1 MTEFVNTLGISLKDI
16 GRAIGLEVI
25 VRNGVLLT
33 NALPTVAQL
42 QQGLYASREHDA
54 LCCCNMGGQQELWR
68 QGLSDSWQQG
78 MGGSLPSYRQQEMW
92 RKSLSINSSF
102 CKALVSTGYL
112 TWQQMLDAVCRYR
125 LGADRKGRVIFWQI
139 DRDER
144 ICDGKVM
151 AYGPDC
157 HRLKEKEHAPTW
169 VSALLAKR
177 HGGRQEGDI
186 VRHCLFG
193 LHLLHPRN
201 AWMTGQMPPNFP
213 SLATAQAD
221 DSKPLG
227 EEGSVLQ
234 PGQALERKMGESELP
249 KAITSQP
256 DGNKSLGQDGSVLQP
271 AQAHESKM
279 GEDELPKAI
288 TAQADGSKSLGHG
301 GSVLQPGQ
309 TLGSRMGGDELPKA
323 GTAQTDDSKPHWQE
337 GTVLQPWQTQGSRK
351 GGDELPPVAVV
362 EAEKTAVIL
371 SAYYPQYVWLA
382 TGGLFEVQ
390 PEKFRPLKGRK
401 VILFPDADPDGKAY
415 AYWFEAAQ
423 QVMAQPYWDD
433 SPPIRVSALLE
444 QHATPEQKSRKIDL
458 VEFIT
463 ESKEKYH
470 YHGKF

>member
-16 GRAIGLEVI
+16 GRAIGFEVI

-33 NALPTVAQL
+33 RPLPTVAQR
-42 QQGLYASREHDA
+42 QQTLSDSRQHDA
-54 LCCCNMGGQQELWR
+54 LCCFNMGRLQELWR
-68 QGLSDSWQQG
+68 QGLSDRWQQG

-125 LGADRKGRVIFWQI
+125 LGADRMGRVIFWQI

-177 HGGRQEGDI
+177 HGGKQEGDI

-201 AWMTGQMPPNFP
+201 AWLTGQTPPDFP
-213 SLATAQAD
+213 CLGTPQTDAN
-221 DSKPLG
+221 KPLG
-227 EEGSVLQ
+227 HGGSVLH
-234 PGQALERKMGESELP
+234 
-249 KAITSQP
+249 
-256 DGNKSLGQDGSVLQP
+256 P
-271 AQAHESKM
+271 AQAHENKM

-288 TAQADGSKSLGHG
+288 TAQADGSKSLGEE

-309 TLGSRMGGDELPKA
+309 TQRSRMGE
-323 GTAQTDDSKPHWQE
+323 S
-337 GTVLQPWQTQGSRK
+337 
-351 GGDELPPVAVV
+351 ELPPVAMV

-423 QVMAQPYWDD
+423 HVMAQPYWDD

-444 QHATPEQKSRKIDL
+444 QHATADQRRRKIDL

-463 ESKEKYH
+463 EQQLTPNCLSDQEGALISAKS
-470 YHGKF
+470 

>member
-1 MTEFVNTLGISLKDI
+1 MMARKNQQKETTMTEFDNLHPAHLAMATEHGQHYPHPPCPKVYDAKRPASVLPELGISLKAIGRDI
-16 GRAIGLEVI
+16 GLDIS
-25 VRNGVLLT
+25 VRDGVLLM
-33 NALPTVAQL
+33 NALPTVAQR
-42 QQGLYASREHDA
+42 QQGLYASRE
-54 LCCCNMGGQQELWR
+54 
-68 QGLSDSWQQG
+68 QGL
-78 MGGSLPSYRQQEMW
+78 GGSLPSCRRQEMW

-177 HGGRQEGDI
+177 HGGKQEGDI

-193 LHLLHPRN
+193 LHLLNPRN
-201 AWMTGQMPPNFP
+201 AWLTGQTPPDFP
-213 SLATAQAD
+213 CLGTPQTDAN
-221 DSKPLG
+221 KPLG
-227 EEGSVLQ
+227 HG
-234 PGQALERKMGESELP
+234 
-249 KAITSQP
+249 
-256 DGNKSLGQDGSVLQP
+256 GSVLQP

-279 GEDELPKAI
+279 GEGELPKAI
-288 TAQADGSKSLGHG
+288 TAQANGSKSLGHG
-301 GSVLQPGQ
+301 GSVLQP
-309 TLGSRMGGDELPKA
+309 
-323 GTAQTDDSKPHWQE
+323 AQTPESKMGE
-337 GTVLQPWQTQGSRK
+337 S
-351 GGDELPPVAVV
+351 ELPPVAVV

-390 PEKFRPLKGRK
+390 PEKFRPLRGRK

-444 QHATPEQKSRKIDL
+444 QHTTADQRRRKIDL

-463 ESKEKYH
+463 EQQLTPSRLS
-470 YHGKF
+470 G

>member
-1 MTEFVNTLGISLKDI
+1 MATEHGQHYPHPSRPKVYDTKRPASVLPELGISLKAIGRDI
-16 GRAIGLEVI
+16 GLDIS
-25 VRNGVLLT
+25 VRDGKLLT
-33 NALPTVAQL
+33 HPLPAAT
-42 QQGLYASREHDA
+42 
-54 LCCCNMGGQQELWR
+54 
-68 QGLSDSWQQG
+68 
-78 MGGSLPSYRQQEMW
+78 SYYQVMW
-92 RKSLSINSSF
+92 RKSLTINSSF
-102 CKALVSTGYL
+102 CRALVQSGYL
-112 TWQQMLDAVCRYR
+112 SWQQMVDAVCRYR

-151 AYGPDC
+151 AYGSDC

-177 HGGRQEGDI
+177 HGGKQEGDI

-193 LHLLHPRN
+193 LHLLNSRN
-201 AWMTGQMPPNFP
+201 AWLTGQTPPDFP
-213 SLATAQAD
+213 CLGTTQTD
-221 DSKPLG
+221 DCQPL
-227 EEGSVLQ
+227 LQ
-234 PGQALERKMGESELP
+234 
-249 KAITSQP
+249 
-256 DGNKSLGQDGSVLQP
+256 D
-271 AQAHESKM
+271 
-279 GEDELPKAI
+279 
-288 TAQADGSKSLGHG
+288 

-309 TLGSRMGGDELPKA
+309 TQRSRMGE
-323 GTAQTDDSKPHWQE
+323 S
-337 GTVLQPWQTQGSRK
+337 
-351 GGDELPPVAVV
+351 ELPPVAVV

-390 PEKFRPLKGRK
+390 PEKFRPLRGRK

-423 QVMAQPYWDD
+423 QVMAQLYWDD

>member
-16 GRAIGLEVI
+16 GRAIGLEVT
-25 VRNGVLLT
+25 VRDGVLLT

-54 LCCCNMGGQQELWR
+54 LCCCNMGRQQELWR

-177 HGGRQEGDI
+177 HGGKQEGDI

-193 LHLLHPRN
+193 LHLLNSRN
-201 AWMTGQMPPNFP
+201 AWLTGQTPPDFP
-213 SLATAQAD
+213 CLGTPQTDAN
-221 DSKPLG
+221 KPLG
-227 EEGSVLQ
+227 HGGSVLH
-234 PGQALERKMGESELP
+234 
-249 KAITSQP
+249 
-256 DGNKSLGQDGSVLQP
+256 P
-271 AQAHESKM
+271 AQAHENKM
-279 GEDELPKAI
+279 GEDELPKAV
-288 TAQADGSKSLGHG
+288 TTQTDGNKLLWQDGSE
-301 GSVLQPGQ
+301 VQPGQ
-309 TLGSRMGGDELPKA
+309 AL
-323 GTAQTDDSKPHWQE
+323 
-337 GTVLQPWQTQGSRK
+337 GSRK
-351 GGDELPPVAVV
+351 GGSELPPVAVV

-390 PEKFRPLKGRK
+390 PEKFRPLRGRK

-423 QVMAQPYWDD
+423 QVMA
-433 SPPIRVSALLE
+433 E
-444 QHATPEQKSRKIDL
+444 QHATADQRRRKIDL

-463 ESKEKYH
+463 EQQLTPNCLSD
-470 YHGKF
+470 

>member
-1 MTEFVNTLGISLKDI
+1 
-16 GRAIGLEVI
+16 
-25 VRNGVLLT
+25 
-33 NALPTVAQL
+33 
-42 QQGLYASREHDA
+42 
-54 LCCCNMGGQQELWR
+54 
-68 QGLSDSWQQG
+68 
-78 MGGSLPSYRQQEMW
+78 MGGSLPLYRQQEMW

-125 LGADRKGRVIFWQI
+125 LGADRLGRVIFWQI

-177 HGGRQEGDI
+177 HGGKQEGDI

-193 LHLLHPRN
+193 LHLLNPRN
-201 AWMTGQMPPNFP
+201 AWLTGQMPPNFP
-213 SLATAQAD
+213 SLATTQTD
-221 DSKPLG
+221 DSK
-227 EEGSVLQ
+227 SHW
-234 PGQALERKMGESELP
+234 
-249 KAITSQP
+249 
-256 DGNKSLGQDGSVLQP
+256 QDGSVLQP
-271 AQAHESKM
+271 AQALERKM
-279 GEDELPKAI
+279 GESELPKAI

-301 GSVLQPGQ
+301 GSVLQP
-309 TLGSRMGGDELPKA
+309 
-323 GTAQTDDSKPHWQE
+323 AQTPESRIRE
-337 GTVLQPWQTQGSRK
+337 G
-351 GGDELPPVAVV
+351 ELPPVAVV

-390 PEKFRPLKGRK
+390 PEKFRPLRGRK

-444 QHATPEQKSRKIDL
+444 QHTTADQRRRKIDL

-463 ESKEKYH
+463 EQQLTPNCLSD
-470 YHGKF
+470 

>member
-1 MTEFVNTLGISLKDI
+1 MMASKNQQKETTMTEFAKTLGISLKDI

-54 LCCCNMGGQQELWR
+54 LCCCNMGRQQELWR

-139 DRDER
+139 DRDEC

-177 HGGRQEGDI
+177 HGGKQEGDI

-193 LHLLHPRN
+193 LHLLKDR
-201 AWMTGQMPPNFP
+201 
-213 SLATAQAD
+213 D
-221 DSKPLG
+221 
-227 EEGSVLQ
+227 LQ
-234 PGQALERKMGESELP
+234 
-249 KAITSQP
+249 
-256 DGNKSLGQDGSVLQP
+256 
-271 AQAHESKM
+271 
-279 GEDELPKAI
+279 
-288 TAQADGSKSLGHG
+288 
-301 GSVLQPGQ
+301 
-309 TLGSRMGGDELPKA
+309 
-323 GTAQTDDSKPHWQE
+323 
-337 GTVLQPWQTQGSRK
+337 
-351 GGDELPPVAVV
+351 PVAVV

-415 AYWFEAAQ
+415 AYWYEAAQ

-444 QHATPEQKSRKIDL
+444 QHATADQRRRKIDL

-463 ESKEKYH
+463 EQQLTPNCLSD
-470 YHGKF
+470 

>member
-1 MTEFVNTLGISLKDI
+1 MTEFVNTLGISLKAIGRDI
-16 GRAIGLEVI
+16 GLDI
-25 VRNGVLLT
+25 
-33 NALPTVAQL
+33 
-42 QQGLYASREHDA
+42 
-54 LCCCNMGGQQELWR
+54 
-68 QGLSDSWQQG
+68 
-78 MGGSLPSYRQQEMW
+78 SLPSYRQQEMW

-151 AYGPDC
+151 AYCPDC

-177 HGGRQEGDI
+177 HGGKQEGDI

-201 AWMTGQMPPNFP
+201 AWLAGQTPPDFP
-213 SLATAQAD
+213 CLGTAQAD
-221 DSKPLG
+221 DSKL
-227 EEGSVLQ
+227 LW
-234 PGQALERKMGESELP
+234 
-249 KAITSQP
+249 
-256 DGNKSLGQDGSVLQP
+256 QDGSVLQP
-271 AQAHESKM
+271 AQAHENKM
-279 GEDELPKAI
+279 GEDELPKAV
-288 TAQADGSKSLGHG
+288 TTQTDGNKLLWQDGSE
-301 GSVLQPGQ
+301 VQPGQ
-309 TLGSRMGGDELPKA
+309 AL
-323 GTAQTDDSKPHWQE
+323 
-337 GTVLQPWQTQGSRK
+337 GSRK
-351 GGDELPPVAVV
+351 GGSELPPVAVV

-390 PEKFRPLKGRK
+390 PEKFRPLRGRK

-423 QVMAQPYWDD
+423 QVMAQLYWDD

-444 QHATPEQKSRKIDL
+444 QHATADQRRRKIDL

-463 ESKEKYH
+463 EQQLTPNCLSD
-470 YHGKF
+470 

>member
-1 MTEFVNTLGISLKDI
+1 MHCPTLLRQKGSDAKRTSQVLSELGVSLKAI
-16 GRAIGLEVI
+16 GREVGLDI
-25 VRNGVLLT
+25 
-33 NALPTVAQL
+33 
-42 QQGLYASREHDA
+42 
-54 LCCCNMGGQQELWR
+54 
-68 QGLSDSWQQG
+68 
-78 MGGSLPSYRQQEMW
+78 SLPSCRRQEMW
-92 RKSLSINSSF
+92 RKSLSLNSSF

-177 HGGRQEGDI
+177 HGGKQEGDI

-193 LHLLHPRN
+193 LHLLNSRN
-201 AWMTGQMPPNFP
+201 AWLTGQTPPDFP
-213 SLATAQAD
+213 CLGTPQTD
-221 DSKPLG
+221 GCKPLWQ
-227 EEGSVLQ
+227 EG
-234 PGQALERKMGESELP
+234 P
-249 KAITSQP
+249 
-256 DGNKSLGQDGSVLQP
+256 VLQP
-271 AQAHESKM
+271 AQAPESNM
-279 GEDELPKAI
+279 GESD
-288 TAQADGSKSLGHG
+288 
-301 GSVLQPGQ
+301 
-309 TLGSRMGGDELPKA
+309 
-323 GTAQTDDSKPHWQE
+323 
-337 GTVLQPWQTQGSRK
+337 
-351 GGDELPPVAVV
+351 LPPVAVV

-390 PEKFRPLKGRK
+390 PEKIRPLRGRK

-444 QHATPEQKSRKIDL
+444 QHATADQRRRKIDL

-463 ESKEKYH
+463 EQQLTPNSLS
-470 YHGKF
+470 G

>member
-1 MTEFVNTLGISLKDI
+1 MHCPTLLRQKGSDAKRTAQVLSELGVSLKAI
-16 GRAIGLEVI
+16 GREVGLDI
-25 VRNGVLLT
+25 SVRDGVLLT
-33 NALPTVAQL
+33 NVLPTVTQR
-42 QQGLYASREHDA
+42 QQGLYASW
-54 LCCCNMGGQQELWR
+54 L
-68 QGLSDSWQQG
+68 QG

-92 RKSLSINSSF
+92 RKSLSINSRF

-139 DRDER
+139 DSNER

-157 HRLKEKEHAPTW
+157 HRLKEKKHAPTW

-177 HGGRQEGDI
+177 HGGKQEGDI

-193 LHLLHPRN
+193 LHLLNSRN
-201 AWMTGQMPPNFP
+201 AWLRGQMPPDFP
-213 SLATAQAD
+213 CLGTPQPDAN
-221 DSKPLG
+221 KPLWQD
-227 EEGSVLQ
+227 GSVLQ
-234 PGQALERKMGESELP
+234 PAQALERKMGESELP
-249 KAITSQP
+249 KAITPQ
-256 DGNKSLGQDGSVLQP
+256 
-271 AQAHESKM
+271 
-279 GEDELPKAI
+279 
-288 TAQADGSKSLGHG
+288 TDGSKPLGHG
-301 GSVLQPGQ
+301 GSVLQP
-309 TLGSRMGGDELPKA
+309 
-323 GTAQTDDSKPHWQE
+323 AQTPESNMGE
-337 GTVLQPWQTQGSRK
+337 G
-351 GGDELPPVAVV
+351 ELPPVAVV

-371 SAYYPQYVWLA
+371 SVYYPQYVWLA

-390 PEKFRPLKGRK
+390 PEKFRPLRGRK

-444 QHATPEQKSRKIDL
+444 QHATADQRRRKIDL

-463 ESKEKYH
+463 EQQLTPNSLSD
-470 YHGKF
+470 

>member
-1 MTEFVNTLGISLKDI
+1 MTEFVKTLGISLKDI
-16 GRAIGLEVI
+16 GRAIGLEVS
-25 VRNGVLLT
+25 VRGGVLLT
-33 NALPTVAQL
+33 RPLPTVAQR
-42 QQGLYASREHDA
+42 QQTLSDSRQHDA
-54 LCCCNMGGQQELWR
+54 LCCFNMGRLQELWR

-78 MGGSLPSYRQQEMW
+78 MGGNLPSYRQQEMW

-177 HGGRQEGDI
+177 HGGKQEGDI

-193 LHLLHPRN
+193 LHLLNSRN
-201 AWMTGQMPPNFP
+201 AWLT
-213 SLATAQAD
+213 
-221 DSKPLG
+221 
-227 EEGSVLQ
+227 
-234 PGQALERKMGESELP
+234 
-249 KAITSQP
+249 
-256 DGNKSLGQDGSVLQP
+256 
-271 AQAHESKM
+271 
-279 GEDELPKAI
+279 
-288 TAQADGSKSLGHG
+288 
-301 GSVLQPGQ
+301 GQ
-309 TLGSRMGGDELPKA
+309 TL
-323 GTAQTDDSKPHWQE
+323 
-337 GTVLQPWQTQGSRK
+337 
-351 GGDELPPVAVV
+351 PVAVV

-390 PEKFRPLKGRK
+390 PEKFRPLRGRK

-433 SPPIRVSALLE
+433 STPIRVSALLE

>member
-16 GRAIGLEVI
+16 GRAIGFEVI

-42 QQGLYASREHDA
+42 QQGLYANREHDA
-54 LCCCNMGGQQELWR
+54 LCCCNMGRQQELWR

-78 MGGSLPSYRQQEMW
+78 MGGSLSSYRQQEMW

-177 HGGRQEGDI
+177 HGGKQEGDI

-193 LHLLHPRN
+193 LHLLNPRN
-201 AWMTGQMPPNFP
+201 AWLTGQTPPDFP
-213 SLATAQAD
+213 CLGTPQTDAN
-221 DSKPLG
+221 KP
-227 EEGSVLQ
+227 
-234 PGQALERKMGESELP
+234 
-249 KAITSQP
+249 
-256 DGNKSLGQDGSVLQP
+256 
-271 AQAHESKM
+271 
-279 GEDELPKAI
+279 
-288 TAQADGSKSLGHG
+288 LGHG

-390 PEKFRPLKGRK
+390 PEKFRPLRGRK

-423 QVMAQPYWDD
+423 QVMAQLYWDD

-444 QHATPEQKSRKIDL
+444 QHATADQRRRKIDL

-463 ESKEKYH
+463 EQQLTPNSLL
-470 YHGKF
+470 G

>member
-1 MTEFVNTLGISLKDI
+1 MHRPTLLRQKGSDAKRPAQVLSELGVSLK
-16 GRAIGLEVI
+16 AIGHEV
-25 VRNGVLLT
+25 
-33 NALPTVAQL
+33 
-42 QQGLYASREHDA
+42 GLDI
-54 LCCCNMGGQQELWR
+54 
-68 QGLSDSWQQG
+68 
-78 MGGSLPSYRQQEMW
+78 SLPSYRRQEMW
-92 RKSLSINSSF
+92 RKSLSLNSSF

-151 AYGPDC
+151 SYGLDC

-177 HGGRQEGDI
+177 HGGKQEGDI

-193 LHLLHPRN
+193 LHLLNPRN
-201 AWMTGQMPPNFP
+201 AWLTGQM
-213 SLATAQAD
+213 T
-221 DSKPLG
+221 
-227 EEGSVLQ
+227 
-234 PGQALERKMGESELP
+234 
-249 KAITSQP
+249 
-256 DGNKSLGQDGSVLQP
+256 
-271 AQAHESKM
+271 
-279 GEDELPKAI
+279 
-288 TAQADGSKSLGHG
+288 
-301 GSVLQPGQ
+301 
-309 TLGSRMGGDELPKA
+309 
-323 GTAQTDDSKPHWQE
+323 
-337 GTVLQPWQTQGSRK
+337 
-351 GGDELPPVAVV
+351 PVALV

-390 PEKFRPLKGRK
+390 PEKFRPLRGRK

-415 AYWFEAAQ
+415 AYWYEAAQ

-444 QHATPEQKSRKIDL
+444 QHATADQRCRKIDL

-463 ESKEKYH
+463 EQQLTPNCLSD
-470 YHGKF
+470 

>member
-1 MTEFVNTLGISLKDI
+1 
-16 GRAIGLEVI
+16 
-25 VRNGVLLT
+25 
-33 NALPTVAQL
+33 
-42 QQGLYASREHDA
+42 
-54 LCCCNMGGQQELWR
+54 
-68 QGLSDSWQQG
+68 

-177 HGGRQEGDI
+177 HGGKQEGDI

-193 LHLLHPRN
+193 LHLLNSRN
-201 AWMTGQMPPNFP
+201 AWLTGQTPPDFP
-213 SLATAQAD
+213 CLGTTQTD
-221 DSKPLG
+221 DCQPLW
-227 EEGSVLQ
+227 
-234 PGQALERKMGESELP
+234 
-249 KAITSQP
+249 
-256 DGNKSLGQDGSVLQP
+256 QDGSVLHP

-279 GEDELPKAI
+279 GEGELPKAI

-309 TLGSRMGGDELPKA
+309 AL
-323 GTAQTDDSKPHWQE
+323 
-337 GTVLQPWQTQGSRK
+337 GSRK
-351 GGDELPPVAVV
+351 GESKLPPVAVV

-390 PEKFRPLKGRK
+390 PEKFRPLRGRK

-423 QVMAQPYWDD
+423 QVMTQPYWDD

-444 QHATPEQKSRKIDL
+444 QHATAEQKSRKIDL

>member
-1 MTEFVNTLGISLKDI
+1 MTEFAKTLGISLKDI

-54 LCCCNMGGQQELWR
+54 LCCCNMGRQQELWR

-139 DRDER
+139 DRNER

-177 HGGRQEGDI
+177 HGGKQEGDI

-193 LHLLHPRN
+193 LHLLKH
-201 AWMTGQMPPNFP
+201 
-213 SLATAQAD
+213 LD
-221 DSKPLG
+221 
-227 EEGSVLQ
+227 LQ
-234 PGQALERKMGESELP
+234 
-249 KAITSQP
+249 
-256 DGNKSLGQDGSVLQP
+256 
-271 AQAHESKM
+271 
-279 GEDELPKAI
+279 
-288 TAQADGSKSLGHG
+288 
-301 GSVLQPGQ
+301 
-309 TLGSRMGGDELPKA
+309 
-323 GTAQTDDSKPHWQE
+323 
-337 GTVLQPWQTQGSRK
+337 
-351 GGDELPPVAVV
+351 PVAVV

-401 VILFPDADPDGKAY
+401 VILFPDTDPDGKAY
-415 AYWFEAAQ
+415 AYWYEAAQ
-423 QVMAQPYWDD
+423 LVMAQPYWED
-433 SPPIRVSALLE
+433 STPIRVSALLE

-463 ESKEKYH
+463 ESKEKYY

>member
-1 MTEFVNTLGISLKDI
+1 M
-16 GRAIGLEVI
+16 
-25 VRNGVLLT
+25 RNGVLLT

-54 LCCCNMGGQQELWR
+54 LCCCNMGRQQELWR

-139 DRDER
+139 DSDER

-177 HGGRQEGDI
+177 HGGKQEGDI

-193 LHLLHPRN
+193 LHLLNSRN
-201 AWMTGQMPPNFP
+201 AWLTGQTPPDFP
-213 SLATAQAD
+213 CLGTTQTDAI
-221 DSKPLG
+221 KPLG
-227 EEGSVLQ
+227 HG
-234 PGQALERKMGESELP
+234 
-249 KAITSQP
+249 
-256 DGNKSLGQDGSVLQP
+256 GSVLQP
-271 AQAHESKM
+271 AQTHENKM

-288 TAQADGSKSLGHG
+288 TAQADGSKSLGEE

-309 TLGSRMGGDELPKA
+309 TQRSRMGE
-323 GTAQTDDSKPHWQE
+323 S
-337 GTVLQPWQTQGSRK
+337 
-351 GGDELPPVAVV
+351 ELPPVAMV

-371 SAYYPQYVWLA
+371 SVYYPQYVWLS

-390 PEKFRPLKGRK
+390 PEKFRPLRGRK

-423 QVMAQPYWDD
+423 HVMAQPYWDD

-444 QHATPEQKSRKIDL
+444 QHATADQRRRKIDL

-463 ESKEKYH
+463 EQQLTPSQLSS
-470 YHGKF
+470 

>member
-1 MTEFVNTLGISLKDI
+1 MTEFDNLHPAPLARTSEQGMHCPTLLRQKGSDAKRTAQALTELGVSLK
-16 GRAIGLEVI
+16 AIGHEVGLDI
-25 VRNGVLLT
+25 SVRDGVLLT
-33 NALPTVAQL
+33 NALPTVAQRL
-42 QQGLYASREHDA
+42 QGLYASRE
-54 LCCCNMGGQQELWR
+54 
-68 QGLSDSWQQG
+68 QGL
-78 MGGSLPSYRQQEMW
+78 GGSLHSCRRQEMW

-139 DRDER
+139 DRDEC

-177 HGGRQEGDI
+177 HGGKQEGDI

-193 LHLLHPRN
+193 LHLLKDR
-201 AWMTGQMPPNFP
+201 
-213 SLATAQAD
+213 D
-221 DSKPLG
+221 
-227 EEGSVLQ
+227 LQ
-234 PGQALERKMGESELP
+234 
-249 KAITSQP
+249 
-256 DGNKSLGQDGSVLQP
+256 
-271 AQAHESKM
+271 
-279 GEDELPKAI
+279 
-288 TAQADGSKSLGHG
+288 
-301 GSVLQPGQ
+301 
-309 TLGSRMGGDELPKA
+309 
-323 GTAQTDDSKPHWQE
+323 
-337 GTVLQPWQTQGSRK
+337 
-351 GGDELPPVAVV
+351 PVAVV

-415 AYWFEAAQ
+415 AYWYEAAQ

-444 QHATPEQKSRKIDL
+444 QHATADQRRRKIDL

-463 ESKEKYH
+463 EQQLTPNCLSD
-470 YHGKF
+470 

>member
-25 VRNGVLLT
+25 VRDGVLLT

-54 LCCCNMGGQQELWR
+54 LCCCNMGRQQELWR

-125 LGADRKGRVIFWQI
+125 LGSDRKGRVIFWQI

-177 HGGRQEGDI
+177 HGGKQEGDI

-193 LHLLHPRN
+193 LHLLNSRN
-201 AWMTGQMPPNFP
+201 AWLTGQTPPDFP
-213 SLATAQAD
+213 CLGTAQAD
-221 DSKPLG
+221 DSKL
-227 EEGSVLQ
+227 LW
-234 PGQALERKMGESELP
+234 
-249 KAITSQP
+249 
-256 DGNKSLGQDGSVLQP
+256 QDGSELQP
-271 AQAHESKM
+271 RQTQRSRM

-288 TAQADGSKSLGHG
+288 TAQADGNKPLGHG
-301 GSVLQPGQ
+301 GSVLHPGQ
-309 TLGSRMGGDELPKA
+309 AL
-323 GTAQTDDSKPHWQE
+323 
-337 GTVLQPWQTQGSRK
+337 GSRK
-351 GGDELPPVAVV
+351 GGSELPPVAVV
-362 EAEKTAVIL
+362 EVEKTAVIL

-390 PEKFRPLKGRK
+390 PEKFRPLRGRK
-401 VILFPDADPDGKAY
+401 VILFPDTDPEGKAY

-444 QHATPEQKSRKIDL
+444 QHATADQRRRKIDL

-463 ESKEKYH
+463 EQQLTPSQLSS
-470 YHGKF
+470 